1 MKKSKLF
8 VEYEIDFDA
17 FGIMSSVKGYKL
29 AWEINKRLGVHLVKQ
44 DDHVIGF
51 KKNIEKSFP
60 YFSFETPLNRL
71 KLLKNRPAEESG
83 GKYSLIPEFP
93 HFDFIILA
101 RLSAHLL
108 KDPLSELLRQI
119 PSVELVSP
127 FNIDTLKSRTNFV
140 F

>member
-17 FGIMSSVKGYKL
+17 FGIMTSVKGYKL

-44 DDHVIGF
+44 DDHIIGF
-51 KKNIEKSFP
+51 RKNVEKSFP

-71 KLLKNRPAEESG
+71 KLLKNKPVEELA
-83 GKYSLIPEFP
+83 GKYFLIPEFP

-101 RLSAHLL
+101 RLSEHLM
-108 KDPLSELLRQI
+108 KEPLTEVFRQI
-119 PSVELVSP
+119 PSVELVSS
-127 FNIDTLKSRTNFV
+127 FAIDTLKSKTNFV